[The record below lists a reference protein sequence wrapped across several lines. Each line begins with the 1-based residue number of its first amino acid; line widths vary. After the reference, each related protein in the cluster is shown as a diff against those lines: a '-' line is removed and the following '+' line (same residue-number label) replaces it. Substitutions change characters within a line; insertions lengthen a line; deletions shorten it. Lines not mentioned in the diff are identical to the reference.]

1 MSGLVFFD
9 DDTNNDVL
17 DEWMNNDSA
26 TLAKGASLGSE
37 LPAAETKGGLG
48 YADSA
53 KGAKQNKAAVDSKQ
67 QKQQQLLNKKKQN
80 ITKVDH
86 DDDELHGVVTDMG
99 EESRTSVVSRKDKDA
114 LNQKRKA
121 DSAQKSNKKQKVQTG
136 AQGSNSA
143 STASATNS
151 GGTNRVGNEAKNQ
164 ASVGKVSAG
173 TGSTPSG
180 KKDIN
185 SGTNTSGAAAVSDD
199 ADKRVNSRIR
209 KRTKT
214 RSKQKNIR
222 KDNRSDTLKPAH
234 LVVKNKDYQGRPLTD
249 RTKAVLGVV

>member
-37 LPAAETKGGLG
+37 IPAADTKGGLG

-53 KGAKQNKAAVDSKQ
+53 KGVKQNKAAADSKQ
-67 QKQQQLLNKKKQN
+67 QKQQLLNKKKQN

-86 DDDELHGVVTDMG
+86 DDDDLHGVVTDMG
-99 EESRTSVVSRKDKDA
+99 EESRTSVVSRKDKEA

-121 DSAQKSNKKQKVQTG
+121 DSAQQSNKKQKVQAG
-136 AQGSNSA
+136 AQGSNSSA
-143 STASATNS
+143 ATASAINS
-151 GGTNRVGNEAKNQ
+151 NSNKVGNEAKNQ
-164 ASVGKVSAG
+164 ATVAKVSAG
-173 TGSTPSG
+173 TGSAPSA
-180 KKDIN
+180 KKDTHA
-185 SGTNTSGAAAVSDD
+185 GTNNSGAAAVSDD

>member
-67 QKQQQLLNKKKQN
+67 QKQQLLNKKKQN

-121 DSAQKSNKKQKVQTG
+121 DSAQKSNKKQKAQTG
-136 AQGSNSA
+136 AQGNNSA
-143 STASATNS
+143 SAASAPNSDTNK
-151 GGTNRVGNEAKNQ
+151 VGSEAKDQ

-173 TGSTPSG
+173 TGTAPAG

-234 LVVKNKDYQGRPLTD
+234 LVVKNKDYQGRALTD

>member
-26 TLAKGASLGSE
+26 TLAKGANLGSE
-37 LPAAETKGGLG
+37 VPAAETKGGLG

-53 KGAKQNKAAVDSKQ
+53 KGAKQNKAAADSKQ
-67 QKQQQLLNKKKQN
+67 QKQQLLNKKKQN

-86 DDDELHGVVTDMG
+86 DDDELHGVVADMG
-99 EESRTSVVSRKDKDA
+99 EESRTSVVSQKDKEA

-121 DSAQKSNKKQKVQTG
+121 DNAQQSNKKTKVQAG
-136 AQGSNSA
+136 AQGNNST
-143 STASATNS
+143 STAAATNS
-151 GGTNRVGNEAKNQ
+151 DVNKVGNEAKSQ
-164 ASVGKVSAG
+164 ATVAKVSAG

-180 KKDIN
+180 RTDTHT
-185 SGTNTSGAAAVSDD
+185 GTNNSGAAAVSDD